1 MNYSAIYQTSLA
13 DGNGWRTVLFVS
25 GCNHKCKDCHNKE
38 AWDPKHG
45 KKFTSKTKEFLF
57 SCIKDNIDGLTLSG
71 GDPLYSEN
79 IDEVTQLCK
88 EFKERF
94 PNKTIWLYT
103 GSTYEDC
110 TSLEIMNYIDVMVDG
125 FGADAVKHFCILNAF
140 KYVWRAEKKNGIE
153 DIKKAVWYLNKY
165 IELGGKRNA

>member
-125 FGADAVKHFCILNAF
+125 EFKVNLKDTTLAFRGSSNQRIIDVKTGKQLAF
-140 KYVWRAEKKNGIE
+140 
-153 DIKKAVWYLNKY
+153 
-165 IELGGKRNA
+165 

>member
-110 TSLEIMNYIDVMVDG
+110 TSLEIMKYIDVMVDG
-125 FGADAVKHFCILNAF
+125 EFKVNLKDTTLAFRGSSNQRIIDVKT
-140 KYVWRAEKKNGIE
+140 
-153 DIKKAVWYLNKY
+153 
-165 IELGGKRNA
+165 GKQLDF